1 MRVLYGRELKRKEQ
15 KQQEKKEAHII
26 HKEKRRETN
35 LLRARCGKKKRQII
49 HKAQKMEAVAKKNAE
64 DEVKGGL
71 PGGVPYDQEPTS
83 PEQRTLRKR
92 VNKMISDPTHVAYMS
107 PKTRKKSHAE
117 RNAIDKTMVFY
128 GVSEKTVHGLKK
140 TDLVEN
146 KAGKIVNKK
155 RSESGTK
162 WGACV
167 KKAKTDTG
175 SVGQAKKGTPLYT
188 KAKDL
193 YDCYGY

>member
-1 MRVLYGRELKRKEQ
+1 MAQQGFFDPAVLRL
-15 KQQEKKEAHII
+15 
-26 HKEKRRETN
+26 
-35 LLRARCGKKKRQII
+35 
-49 HKAQKMEAVAKKNAE
+49 EAVAKKNAE
-64 DEVKGGL
+64 APRGAGDGAPLLEQDDA
-71 PGGVPYDQEPTS
+71 PFYDQEPTS
-83 PEQRTLRKR
+83 PQQRTLRKR
-92 VNKMISDPTHVAYMS
+92 VNKMISDPTHFAYMS